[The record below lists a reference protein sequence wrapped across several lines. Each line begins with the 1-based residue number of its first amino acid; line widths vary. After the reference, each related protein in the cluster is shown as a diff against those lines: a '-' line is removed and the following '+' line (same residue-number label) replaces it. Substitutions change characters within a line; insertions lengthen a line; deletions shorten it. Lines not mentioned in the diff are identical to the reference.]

1 MLVPPWGP
9 SATESPSAW
18 RCSELCGPAL
28 GALGVVSTSGNRAGQ
43 DVPGM
48 GLGEGKPRQEG
59 RGMVGQ
65 LMWRRQMSS
74 RWPQGEICLKFAK
87 PMPLLVSPS

>member
-1 MLVPPWGP
+1 MLVPPWVP
-9 SATESPSAW
+9 SVTESPSAW

-48 GLGEGKPRQEG
+48 GLGGKG
-59 RGMVGQ
+59 SRGKKVEAWLG
-65 LMWRRQMSS
+65 S
-74 RWPQGEICLKFAK
+74 
-87 PMPLLVSPS
+87 

>member
-9 SATESPSAW
+9 SVTESPSAW
-18 RCSELCGPAL
+18 RCSELDGPML
-28 GALGVVSTSGNRAGQ
+28 GAPGVVSTSGNRAGQ
-43 DVPGM
+43 DVPGT
-48 GLGEGKPRQEG
+48 GLGKGSRG
-59 RGMVGQ
+59 RGSRSGVGQ
-65 LMWRRQMSS
+65 LMCRRQMSS

>member
-18 RCSELCGPAL
+18 RCSELCGTAL
-28 GALGVVSTSGNRAGQ
+28 GALGAVSTSGNRAGQ

-48 GLGEGKPRQEG
+48 GLGG
-59 RGMVGQ
+59 REAEA
-65 LMWRRQMSS
+65 RRSRHGWAADVAASDVVQMAT
-74 RWPQGEICLKFAK
+74 R
-87 PMPLLVSPS
+87 

>member
-18 RCSELCGPAL
+18 RCSELDGPML
-28 GALGVVSTSGNRAGQ
+28 GAPGVVSTSGNRAGQ

-48 GLGEGKPRQEG
+48 GLGGKG
-59 RGMVGQ
+59 SRGKKVEAWLG
-65 LMWRRQMSS
+65 S
-74 RWPQGEICLKFAK
+74 
-87 PMPLLVSPS
+87 